1 MEDQTKQP
9 SQPAQQANSQPAP
22 SQPAAGKTNTMA
34 IIAIIC
40 AIIVAPVGLILGII
54 SLSQI
59 KKSKEGGKGL
69 ATAAI
74 VISVIIMLVQ
84 VLSLVLFWG
93 AIFSIDR
100 AAKEAGV
107 NVNTQSGTVTAT
119 KDGNTTTMGSDVKLP
134 AGFPSD
140 MPIYGGATLVT
151 ANKSN
156 EKEFYIIGNS
166 SDTPEKVAAYYK
178 NTLPQKGW
186 TIDNTSDTSSEFGTG
201 SYLELSNATQTA
213 KVNIYGD
220 SKEKTVFSISIT
232 PKSE

>member
-1 MEDQTKQP
+1 MEDQTKQT

-40 AIIVAPVGLILGII
+40 AIIIAPVGLILGII

-74 VISVIIMLVQ
+74 VISVIIMLAQ
-84 VLSLVLFWG
+84 VLSLILFWG

-119 KDGNTTTMGSDVKLP
+119 KDGNTTTIGSDVKLP
-134 AGFPSD
+134 AGFPND
-140 MPIYGGATLVT
+140 MPIYGGAKLTT

-156 EKEFYIIGNS
+156 EKEFYVIGYT
-166 SDTPEKVAAYYK
+166 SDSPEKVSAYYK

-186 TIDNTSDTSSEFGTG
+186 TIDNTNDTSSEFGTG

-220 SKEKTVFSISIT
+220 SKEKTVFSINII